1 LDEHKHQRLGKR
13 WSLELTAKILRSN
26 LLSQDLGKEST
37 FIQGSAMNT
46 KLGLFFI
53 MSLFSA
59 NLEGELANPLM
70 FQ

>member
-37 FIQGSAMNT
+37 FIQGSAMKT